1 MTKLKICGLRDPDNA
16 LVAVES
22 GADFLGMNFVPGVR
36 RQITPER
43 AREIVDRVYAST
55 EGDGPRLV
63 GLFADQ
69 PLDEVNDIVRRCGLD
84 MAQLC
89 GDEPPEYWAG
99 VEADVIKQIKV
110 RDDSLYDTM
119 SSVERVVQAGHVA
132 MLDRYEKGALGGTGR
147 SFDWRIAREVA
158 ERFDVVLAGGLTPD
172 NVARAIGEVGPW
184 GVDVSSGVETDGDKD
199 PIKVRRFASEVKRAD
214 GPGRKT
220 PSSLRQVQDRL

>member
-1 MTKLKICGLRDPDNA
+1 VTMLKICGLRDPDNA
-16 LVAVES
+16 LVAMAS
-22 GADFLGMNFVPGVR
+22 GADFLGLNFVPGVR

-43 AREIVDRVYAST
+43 GREIVDRVRAST

-69 PLDEVNDIVRRCGLD
+69 PIDEVNDIVRRCGLD

-89 GDEPPEYWAG
+89 GDEPPDYWAR

-110 RDDSLYDTM
+110 RDDSLDDTL
-119 SSVERVVQAGHVA
+119 SGVERVVQAGHMA
-132 MLDRYEKGALGGTGR
+132 MQDKYEKGALGGTGS

-158 ERFDVVLAGGLTPD
+158 EQFDVVLAGGLTPD
-172 NVARAIGEVGPW
+172 NVAGAIAEVGPW

-199 PIKVRRFASEVKRAD
+199 PVKIRRFASEVARTD
-214 GPGRKT
+214 GQRRKT
-220 PSSLRQVQDRL
+220 PSS